1 MKSDGGNGAAEH
13 AKASLKEAIGK
24 ITGDAGIEAEG
35 AAEKAQREA
44 QAPPPGTKRK
54 PPAKRA

>member
-1 MKSDGGNGAAEH
+1 MKSDGDHGAAEH

-35 AAEKAQREA
+35 AAEKAHREA
-44 QAPPPGTKRK
+44 PIPPSDTKGK
-54 PPAKRA
+54 TPAERA